1 MSVRVCVVTNV
12 TPLEV
17 KGEENDRTEE
27 EGITR
32 PLTITSIMMNSHNL
46 LCLVFTYSQ

>member
-17 KGEENDRTEE
+17 EGEEHDRTEE

-32 PLTITSIMMNSHNL
+32 PLTSIMMNSHNL
-46 LCLVFTYSQ
+46 LCLVFTYSQE